1 MRISDAVCQFVIG
14 EKNRRGRRGLLC
26 LRHSNNLTF
35 RLSEWNICQNRGI
48 CSIRTVFIYMLLKS
62 LYQSNTGKNRLKSEL
77 QDDVCH
83 IEVYVMES
91 HSMGHF
97 SYPT

>member
-1 MRISDAVCQFVIG
+1 MRP
-14 EKNRRGRRGLLC
+14 
-26 LRHSNNLTF
+26 SNNLTF
-35 RLSEWNICQNRGI
+35 RLSEWNICQIRGI
-48 CSIRTVFIYMLLKS
+48 CSIRAVFIYKLLKS

-91 HSMGHF
+91 HSMERS